1 MDKLEKIP
9 FYKKG
14 LPHKPIYG
22 TDFLDDLKAN
32 WGEEWGIK
40 SPFGKIRKIMVC
52 KFGEEQKDSLISQ
65 DYQLFNLPEGATD
78 FDKLQEEHLVLWQH

>member
-40 SPFGKIRKIMVC
+40 SPFGKIRKIMVSGLERNR
-52 KFGEEQKDSLISQ
+52 KTASFPKTINFSIYPKGLLI
-65 DYQLFNLPEGATD
+65 
-78 FDKLQEEHLVLWQH
+78 

>member
-22 TDFLDDLKAN
+22 TDFLDDLEAN
-32 WGEEWGIK
+32 WGEKWGIW
-40 SPFGKIRKIMVC
+40 SPLEVSFY
-52 KFGEEQKDSLISQ
+52 ELLI
-65 DYQLFNLPEGATD
+65 
-78 FDKLQEEHLVLWQH
+78 